1 VRRLRRALRSFPRLE
16 TGLPALNR
24 AETMAGM
31 RGHDLPC
38 DPPRA
43 GLSPCYTAS
52 RSCIIATLR
61 AQHRVADG
69 SGMLGDHP
77 MAPFSHPR
85 ADVPFESDTAPV
97 GFKGP
102 TAGQPRG
109 WVHYNRGAYDE
120 AEPIIRKAA
129 ELANRSA
136 PIQYHLGMT
145 YYRLGKK
152 DEAVLALR
160 RALQVDPKFPEAAR
174 AREVLSMLGQ

>member
-1 VRRLRRALRSFPRLE
+1 MICHAIRRGQASPLTTPRP
-16 TGLPALNR
+16 GR
-24 AETMAGM
+24 V
-31 RGHDLPC
+31 
-38 DPPRA
+38 
-43 GLSPCYTAS
+43 LSPRCGPSIESRAVRACWGITAWHRS
-52 RSCIIATLR
+52 RK
-61 AQHRVADG
+61 
-69 SGMLGDHP
+69 
-77 MAPFSHPR
+77 R